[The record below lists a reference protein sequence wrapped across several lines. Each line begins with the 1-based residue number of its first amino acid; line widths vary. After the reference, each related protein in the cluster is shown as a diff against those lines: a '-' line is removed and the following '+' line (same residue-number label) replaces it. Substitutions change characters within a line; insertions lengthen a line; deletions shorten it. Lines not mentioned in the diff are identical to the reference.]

1 MERTRGFSFARHYLR
16 AHLWLR
22 HRCDRLTA
30 RQRKLIVFSLSFV
43 YLVCSLVMI
52 AQFFLPHDKEDRLPI
67 PKGTIIDSDIHTDS
81 VFIRLYQ
88 QYSTNSNENG

>member
-1 MERTRGFSFARHYLR
+1 MMRTKVLLGKYYVR

-22 HRCDRLTA
+22 HRCDGLSI
-30 RQRKLIVFSLSFV
+30 RQRKIVVYGLSTIYFIGS
-43 YLVCSLVMI
+43 CVMI
-52 AQFFLPHDKEDRLPI
+52 AQFFLPHDKEERLPI